1 MDKVDTVIKILGVDH
16 LTKLPLVTKASE
28 KTKIPPNVLVVS
40 GLGIL
45 ALLCFFVVFGTIFTT
60 LTMFLFPAYDTYKAI
75 ENKDQAAQSR
85 LLTYWM
91 VFGTTFA
98 LDTTFRFLLSFLPF
112 YHLIR
117 AAILFV
123 FYSQSINGAEYV
135 YQYVQ
140 KPAFEKIQTVVD
152 EFITPVEDAIKK
164 VGDKVDAKLQ
174 KKD

>member
-1 MDKVDTVIKILGVDH
+1 MDKVDTVIRILGVDH
-16 LTKLPLVTKASE
+16 LTKLPFVTRLSE
-28 KTKIPPNVLVVS
+28 KTKVPANVLVVS
-40 GLGIL
+40 AIGIL
-45 ALLCFFVVFGTIFTT
+45 ALLCFFVVFGTVFTT

-75 ENKDQAAQSR
+75 ESKDQAAQSR

-98 LDTTFRFLLSFLPF
+98 LDTTFRFILSFLPF

-123 FYSQSINGAEYV
+123 FYSRSINGAEYV

-140 KPAFEKIQTVVD
+140 KPAFEKVQAVVD
-152 EFITPVEDAIKK
+152 EFITPVEAAIQK
-164 VGDKVDAKLQ
+164 VGEKVDQKLQ